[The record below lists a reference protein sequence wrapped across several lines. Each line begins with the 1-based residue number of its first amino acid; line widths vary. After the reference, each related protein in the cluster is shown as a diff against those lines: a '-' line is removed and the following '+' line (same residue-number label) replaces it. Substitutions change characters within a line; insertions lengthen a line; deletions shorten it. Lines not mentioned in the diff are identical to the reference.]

1 MIAYLL
7 YFLFMTR
14 TTAYRIV
21 SIDISTSLLHQ
32 SNFNPSRNL
41 LVTQVFTPR
50 PPCSLRCGPADVYLI
65 VRPILARVE
74 CCVSASLLSP
84 LPFLQ
89 WVEGGAGAGVLH
101 SRSSSSGLAVS
112 CRAAPPWCCPGP
124 GPGGVI
130 TRIVGRG

>member
-50 PPCSLRCGPADVYLI
+50 PPCSLRCGP
-65 VRPILARVE
+65 
-74 CCVSASLLSP
+74 
-84 LPFLQ
+84 
-89 WVEGGAGAGVLH
+89 G
-101 SRSSSSGLAVS
+101 
-112 CRAAPPWCCPGP
+112 
-124 GPGGVI
+124 
-130 TRIVGRG
+130 

>member
-65 VRPILARVE
+65 VRPILARVSVVCPRLCSVHFHSCSGWRE
-74 CCVSASLLSP
+74 EL
-84 LPFLQ
+84 
-89 WVEGGAGAGVLH
+89 VL
-101 SRSSSSGLAVS
+101 VS
-112 CRAAPPWCCPGP
+112 CTVAAAAVAWPCRVEQLHRGAAR
-124 GPGGVI
+124 GQ
-130 TRIVGRG
+130 GRGELSRE